1 MKVSIR
7 SCVLC
12 RTKAEQ
18 GSLIRIVLS
27 KAGEVKVRASSYA
40 EGRGAYLCNKCTK
53 DEPINI
59 MRALRR
65 ALKYNV
71 PDTILNEIQ
80 QVKTE

>member
-12 RTKAEQ
+12 HTKKEQ

-27 KAGEVKVRASSYA
+27 KAGEARVVNGSYA
-40 EGRGAYLCNKCTK
+40 EGRGAYLCCGCVKA
-53 DEPINI
+53 EPIKI
-59 MRALRR
+59 LRALRR

-80 QVKTE
+80 QVVIE